1 MTEAASNSSESY
13 MRLFNQKII
22 IMLPILLILSMLV
35 FAMVVVPVV
44 CGIVLVVSNRLHD
57 RKEGIRHRS

>member
-1 MTEAASNSSESY
+1 

-44 CGIVLVVSNRLHD
+44 CGIALVVSNRLHD